1 MTVAFRSANL
11 VLIGIA
17 LALGGCTGVT
27 SRPPPVPEP
36 LVGDAQLPDYPR
48 VRHIHGF
55 REAEFIADY
64 QAAMRAARPDP
75 AGVALLS
82 LSGGGPNG
90 AFGAGVLVGWSE
102 TGTRPQFQ
110 VVTGVST
117 GALAA
122 PFAFLG
128 AAYDDR
134 LTKAY
139 TTLHDADLF
148 IPQVKRSLFRLLRVD
163 SLTSNTPMD
172 PVLAALIDQPMLEE
186 IGREYA
192 RGRRLY
198 VCTHE
203 MVSGHAVY
211 WNLTAVAASGRPGAL
226 ELFRKI
232 LIASASLPIVFPPQY
247 FEVEAGGTRH
257 TEVHMDG
264 GLSRQ
269 AFFHMNGARAGL
281 AARPDGSPMPLT
293 AYVIRNGRVRS
304 KYDAITPTV
313 VPIALRTIEA
323 LVSAEG
329 VGDLYRIYSQTL
341 EEKAD
346 FQLML
351 IPEDFPLKHHG
362 MFDPA
367 FMRRLFELGRQNIKS
382 AQPWSPRPPFLSPTD
397 GS

>member
-1 MTVAFRSANL
+1 M
-11 VLIGIA
+11 
-17 LALGGCTGVT
+17 
-27 SRPPPVPEP
+27 SRPPPVPEA
-36 LVGDAQLPDYPR
+36 LVGEAIVPGFPHD
-48 VRHIHGF
+48 RHIHGY

-64 QAAMRAARPDP
+64 QTAMRAAPLNP
-75 AGVALLS
+75 AGVAILS

-102 TGTRPQFQ
+102 LGTRPQFQ

-128 AAYDDR
+128 PAYDDR

-139 TTLHDADLF
+139 TTIHDADLF
-148 IPQVKRSLFRLLRVD
+148 IPEVKRALFRLLRVD
-163 SLTSNTPMD
+163 SLTSNKPMD
-172 PVLAALIDQPMLEE
+172 HVLAALIDQPMLEA
-186 IGREYA
+186 IGREYT

-211 WNLTAVAASGRPGAL
+211 WNLSAIAASGRPDAL
-226 ELFRKI
+226 ELFLKI

-247 FEVEAGGTRH
+247 FEVEVGGERH
-257 TEVHMDG
+257 TEIHMDG

-281 AARPDGSPMPLT
+281 APRADGTSTPLT
-293 AYVIRNGRVRS
+293 AYLIRNGRVRS
-304 KYDAITPTV
+304 KYDAIDPTV

-323 LVSAEG
+323 LVNSEG

-341 EEKAD
+341 EEQATY
-346 FQLML
+346 QLMM
-351 IPEDFPLKHHG
+351 IPDNFPLKHHG
-362 MFDPA
+362 MFDPT
-367 FMRRLFELGRQNIKS
+367 FMRRLFDVGCASIKS
-382 AQPWSPRPPFLSPTD
+382 AQPWQPRPPFLSSKD